1 MTTLMNDGK
10 LYLIDGEE
18 GANEAETKKRTKR
31 RGKEGGEEDMKGGK
45 EKERKRG
52 RVTRK
57 MTAITAF
64 GFPNLRFTFTAR

>member
-31 RGKEGGEEDMKGGK
+31 RGKERRRGGYE
-45 EKERKRG
+45 ERKRE
-52 RVTRK
+52 REEE
-57 MTAITAF
+57 
-64 GFPNLRFTFTAR
+64 